1 MASREKGSLQQQ
13 QSITLSPS
21 KWQRGQSRMT
31 HRWEWTPPLLPAT
44 ARVRM
49 LEFSRAAVLLF
60 DSFLNLLGV
69 NLFFF
74 HVILNVLIFW
84 RTGTFFFLL
93 LLQGWLIFVFFILFF
108 LIKSRLINTAPSRL
122 KPKVIQRF
130 FPQRI
135 HKKIT
140 LLSAMTHQLSREI
153 QKYFILILH
162 KREGRGD

>member
-74 HVILNVLIFW
+74 HVILNVLIFLKD
-84 RTGTFFFLL
+84 RSVFFSSSSSRLTYFC
-93 LLQGWLIFVFFILFF
+93 FFILFF

>member
-1 MASREKGSLQQQ
+1 
-13 QSITLSPS
+13 
-21 KWQRGQSRMT
+21 
-31 HRWEWTPPLLPAT
+31 
-44 ARVRM
+44 M

-69 NLFFF
+69 NLFSF
-74 HVILNVLIFW
+74 HVILNVLIFLKD
-84 RTGTFFFLL
+84 RS
-93 LLQGWLIFVFFILFF
+93 VFFSSSSS
-108 LIKSRLINTAPSRL
+108 SRLTYFCFFYFIFSYKEQTYQYRTESSQAE
-122 KPKVIQRF
+122 VIQRF